1 MALVG
6 QLDDETAVRA
16 DGAGSY
22 RTRLSGAWNIGPNPN
37 GGYAM
42 TPVLRA
48 AIDATGRPDPLS
60 VTVHFLRPAAP
71 ESDAE
76 VPTRVVRAG
85 RSGTN
90 VAASLVQDGIERLTM
105 AAILGDLSSPAS
117 DAPDPGLGIAAP
129 EIPPPDSCVD
139 RAELVQG
146 VELTLLSRLDVRV
159 VENAT
164 NGGAV
169 TVDGWVR
176 LHDGTP
182 PECAWLPLFADAFPP
197 AVHARIGRVGWVP
210 TLELTVHV
218 RRRPVDG
225 WIQARLTCDDV
236 AGGWMIETGTLWD
249 ESGAL
254 VARSRQLGMLLSRR

>member
-1 MALVG
+1 MG
-6 QLDDETAVRA
+6 QIEDETAVRA
-16 DGAGSY
+16 AGHGTY
-22 RTRLSGAWNIGPNPN
+22 RTRLSDAWNIGPNPN
-37 GGYAM
+37 GGYAL
-42 TPVLRA
+42 TPALRA
-48 AIDATGRPDPLS
+48 AIDATGRPDPVS

-71 ESDAE
+71 DSDGE
-76 VPTRVVRAG
+76 VTTRVVRAG

-90 VAASLVQDGIERLTM
+90 VTAALVQEGSERLTM
-105 AAILGDLSSPAS
+105 TAIMSDLSSPVS
-117 DAPDPGLGIAAP
+117 DAADPGLGVAAP
-129 EIPPPDSCVD
+129 EIPAPDACVD
-139 RAELVQG
+139 RIELDQG
-146 VELTLLSRLDVRV
+146 VDLTLLSRLDVRV
-159 VENAT
+159 VRDAT

-176 LHDGTP
+176 LRDGAP
-182 PECAWLPLFADAFPP
+182 PATAWLPLFADAFPP

-236 AGGWMIETGTLWD
+236 AGGWMIETGSLWD

>member
-1 MALVG
+1 MALVAEIE
-6 QLDDETAVRA
+6 DETAVNVVG
-16 DGAGSY
+16 DGVY

-42 TPVLRA
+42 TPAVRA
-48 AIDATGRPDPLS
+48 AIDTAGRPDPVS

-71 ESDAE
+71 DRDGE
-76 VPTRVVRAG
+76 VSTRIVRAG

-90 VAASLVQDGIERLTM
+90 IAAALVQDGAERLTM
-105 AAILGDLSSPAS
+105 AAILGDLSSPVS
-117 DAPDPGLGIAAP
+117 DAPDPGLGVAAP
-129 EIPPPDSCVD
+129 AIPPPDECVD
-139 RAELVQG
+139 RAELGQG

-159 VENAT
+159 VQDAT

-176 LHDGTP
+176 LRDGTP
-182 PECAWLPLFADAFPP
+182 PASAWLPLFADAFPP
-197 AVHARIGRVGWVP
+197 AVHARIGRIGWVP

-218 RRRPVDG
+218 RRRPVAG
-225 WIQARLTCDDV
+225 WIQARLSCDDV
-236 AGGWMIETGTLWD
+236 AGGWMIETGSLWD

>member
-1 MALVG
+1 MALVAEIE
-6 QLDDETAVRA
+6 DETAVQPEG
-16 DGAGSY
+16 DGTY

-42 TPVLRA
+42 TPMLRA
-48 AIDATGRPDPLS
+48 AIDAAGRPDPMS

-71 ESDAE
+71 EADGE
-76 VPTRVVRAG
+76 VTTRIVRAG
-85 RSGTN
+85 RSGVN
-90 VAASLVQDGIERLTM
+90 VAAALVQEGSERLTM
-105 AAILGDLSSPAS
+105 AAILGDLSSPVS
-117 DAPDPGLGIAAP
+117 DAPDPGLGVAAP
-129 EIPPPDSCVD
+129 EIPPPDACVD
-139 RAELVQG
+139 RDELGQG
-146 VELTLLSRLDVRV
+146 IELTLLSRLDVRV
-159 VENAT
+159 VHDAT

-176 LHDGTP
+176 LTDGTP
-182 PECAWLPLFADAFPP
+182 PASAWLPLFADAFPP
-197 AVHARIGRVGWVP
+197 ALHARIGRVGWVP

-254 VARSRQLGMLLSRR
+254 VARSRQLGMLLDRR